1 MQRSS
6 RRSRAPELI
15 ANRRAEFLV
24 RVRATP
30 QPASAAAASSRPA
43 SASAST
49 PPAPPAAPCTSMAER
64 VGQPGKIRMGI
75 PPQQLRDCAN
85 NVMVWLGP
93 GDFPTTLPSCFRSP
107 RTGRCGTTQ
116 SRPGSPGT
124 PASRR

>member
-1 MQRSS
+1 
-6 RRSRAPELI
+6 
-15 ANRRAEFLV
+15 
-24 RVRATP
+24 
-30 QPASAAAASSRPA
+30 
-43 SASAST
+43 
-49 PPAPPAAPCTSMAER
+49 MAER

-85 NVMVWLGP
+85 NMMVWLGP

-124 PASRR
+124 PASRRRALHERTAHTLGSAPSQPGEVHPEMAEEEQTDRDDDELRGVDGHRVGDAVGS